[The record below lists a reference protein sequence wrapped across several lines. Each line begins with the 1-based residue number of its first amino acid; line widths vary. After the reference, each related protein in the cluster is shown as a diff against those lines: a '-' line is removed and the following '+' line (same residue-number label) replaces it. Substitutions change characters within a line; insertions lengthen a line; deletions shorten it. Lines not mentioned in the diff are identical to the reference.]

1 MATRVR
7 PNAKDIPIGC
17 TVAPANTAVPSP
29 AKINTNVP
37 NSSAV
42 YFIDVP
48 LHQKSSRE
56 CRHSTTP
63 FFVSRSKVA
72 QLRQNTRDV
81 KERANPICRKTLDI
95 LRISFREMK
104 KQGLRSFICG
114 SAGRSSDRSDYTG
127 AGASRLMNLRAET
140 TMYPLQCRA
149 RVVPHGC

>member
-7 PNAKDIPIGC
+7 PKAKDIPIGC

-81 KERANPICRKTLDI
+81 KE
-95 LRISFREMK
+95 
-104 KQGLRSFICG
+104 
-114 SAGRSSDRSDYTG
+114 
-127 AGASRLMNLRAET
+127 AGADAFCSLECGPPWAGADCIPKSKMHQL
-140 TMYPLQCRA
+140 PL
-149 RVVPHGC
+149 PSHHGYFAL